1 MLPAARESRRQLLS
15 HLRTE
20 VGREALEG
28 CNALVLTPLG
38 EVVEQTWMKMLG
50 LGASVDR
57 PISVELED
65 GGVPRWL
72 REKAQQHDNE
82 GALIRSLSKRQRQ
95 EYYALVG
102 RNQQPL
108 FDDNYDD
115 TVCLDECHRRHPV
128 TGQPYEETADY
139 ANDRRR
145 WEAAILEGC
154 TVIVTL
160 GSRHDGRCERCA
172 IRQ

>member
-65 GGVPRWL
+65 AGVPRWL
-72 REKAQQHDNE
+72 REKAQQDAATLHKNTLDYIDSMLADLDRNMSNMINSVRME
-82 GALIRSLSKRQRQ
+82 RSEIK
-95 EYYALVG
+95 
-102 RNQQPL
+102 N
-108 FDDNYDD
+108 
-115 TVCLDECHRRHPV
+115 HR
-128 TGQPYEETADY
+128 
-139 ANDRRR
+139 
-145 WEAAILEGC
+145 
-154 TVIVTL
+154 
-160 GSRHDGRCERCA
+160 
-172 IRQ
+172 